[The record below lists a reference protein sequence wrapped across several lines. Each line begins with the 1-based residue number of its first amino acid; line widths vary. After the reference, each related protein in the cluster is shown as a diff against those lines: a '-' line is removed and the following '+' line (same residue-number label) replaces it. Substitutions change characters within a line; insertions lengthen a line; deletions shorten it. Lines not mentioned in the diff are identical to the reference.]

1 MKYEQVRLT
10 TFRSWPANAKVEA
23 WKMAKAGMLYTGQ
36 LEEVTCT
43 FCGCIISDW
52 QYGDQVMSK
61 HRQASPS
68 CPFIQNESDNVPLL
82 TMSSITGGAIPRT
95 RNDAAQIDVVDGAGG
110 HEEDTDDVGIRTASL
125 DTMRSINESDF
136 AGENLEEGEQS
147 GDVVGGDAGS
157 GPASTSSNTSTNTDQ
172 DTAIL
177 RMMKSEGRRLAT
189 FTNWCKPY
197 IRPEDLAKAGF
208 YYLNQR
214 DNCRCA
220 FCGNFVGDWEEGDI
234 PLNEH
239 KKLFPMCSFVRGLPV
254 GNIPINETVNSTP
267 ENQEVISSGQDVAG
281 IRDNYQRMPASAPEN
296 QMPAEGNANLQE
308 ELGIISH
315 HGPMHPSY
323 ATPEA
328 RIRSFKEWPPG
339 LKVQPKDLVDAGF
352 YYIGLSDQV
361 KCFYCDGGLRNWHS
375 DDDPWVE
382 HARWFTK
389 CAFVRL
395 KKGEDFIKS
404 CIVNKPPEEPH
415 EISVAGNLN
424 REVTEDELRVAM
436 SEALVR
442 QVLSMGIDPSRVKM
456 AIKKQ
461 LESYG
466 YGFNNPEHL
475 INAAFSVQRRQEQ
488 RVTHEHNNPS
498 GAMLAGLGAR
508 AHRSFDEVTS
518 RRWEEE
524 MYMST
529 EDEDENPPTTEP
541 FRSLPGGVQ
550 LVQSGNSRSSST
562 TVSSS
567 NNTTT
572 DPSTSANSSSSTNT
586 TSEMVVATPNDE
598 ANISDDTLETST
610 TTLIPA
616 QEEIEEE
623 KADMEIAEV
632 EDNPAPEAGSSK
644 QPTKLPSDSL
654 ELENA
659 RLKEQ
664 RTCKVCMD
672 AEVGVV
678 FLPCGH
684 LICCVNCAPSLKDC
698 AVCRTKI
705 QGTVRTFMS

>member
-1 MKYEQVRLT
+1 MEEPLGDMKYEQARLT

-95 RNDAAQIDVVDGAGG
+95 RSDAAQVDVVDGAGS
-110 HEEDTDDVGIRTASL
+110 HEEDTDDVGIRASSL

-136 AGENLEEGEQS
+136 AGNNLEEI
-147 GDVVGGDAGS
+147 GDVAPVSTAGS
-157 GPASTSSNTSTNTDQ
+157 SSSSNTSTNAEQ

-189 FTNWCKPY
+189 FTNWSKPY
-197 IRPEDLAKAGF
+197 IRPADLAKAGF
-208 YYLNQR
+208 FYLNQR

-254 GNIPINETVNSTP
+254 GNIPIVETVQSTP
-267 ENQEVISSGQDVAG
+267 ESQELISSGQDVTG
-281 IRDNYQRMPASAPEN
+281 IRENYQRMPASAPEN

-395 KKGEDFIKS
+395 KKGEEFIKS
-404 CIVNKPPEEPH
+404 CIESKPPEEPH
-415 EISVAGNLN
+415 EISAAGNLN
-424 REVTEDELRVAM
+424 REVTEDDLRVAM

-529 EDEDENPPTTEP
+529 EDEDENPPTTAP

-550 LVQSGNSRSSST
+550 LVTSGNSSNTNIST
-562 TVSSS
+562 TQ
-567 NNTTT
+567 
-572 DPSTSANSSSSTNT
+572 PSTSTASSSSSTNI
-586 TSEMVVATPNDE
+586 TSEE
-598 ANISDDTLETST
+598 AITTNNEEVNISDDTLETST
-610 TTLIPA
+610 TTLTPA
-616 QEEIEEE
+616 PAAQQEIEEQKE
-623 KADMEIAEV
+623 DMEISEAEK
-632 EDNPAPEAGSSK
+632 DPNPVKESPKSAAE
-644 QPTKLPSDSL
+644 SL

-659 RLKEQ
+659 RLKEA